1 MTAYQMF
8 CKDFREHQQQPTIVH
23 NSIGEA
29 EVVVVS
35 PTLLLKL
42 SKEIEGKGKR
52 VFMPS
57 DCTTIKS

>member
-8 CKDFREHQQQPTIVH
+8 CKDFREQQQQSTIVH

-42 SKEIEGKGKR
+42 SKEIESKGER
-52 VFMPS
+52 VFMSS
-57 DCTTIKS
+57 DCTAIKT